1 MRSEA
6 TLHLLI
12 RFIYSE
18 KRLEMNR
25 LMDELM
31 NPFRQSVSP
40 GPDPV
45 RSGGGGGR
53 REPAGIGPVHLLRL
67 T

>member
-1 MRSEA
+1 
-6 TLHLLI
+6 
-12 RFIYSE
+12 
-18 KRLEMNR
+18 MNR